1 METIQERVET
11 WCLVLILYLCNK
23 TDKNRQL
30 AWSNVAMK
38 LGQINAEEGFTLK
51 LFKQPVKQEYCAI
64 IPNKK
69 QPQANFFDKKN

>member
-23 TDKNRQL
+23 TDKKRQL

-51 LFKQPVKQEYCAI
+51 LFK
-64 IPNKK
+64 
-69 QPQANFFDKKN
+69 